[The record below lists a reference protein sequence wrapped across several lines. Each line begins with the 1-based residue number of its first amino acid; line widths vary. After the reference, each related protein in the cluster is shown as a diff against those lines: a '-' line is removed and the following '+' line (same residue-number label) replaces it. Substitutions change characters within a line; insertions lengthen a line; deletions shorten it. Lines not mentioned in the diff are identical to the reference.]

1 MSAFAA
7 WLMGFAKSFLVWGY
21 NDLIGM
27 INGGIK
33 GLCAFILTLVSLF
46 PASTNT
52 ISNGAAPANTVFSM
66 TVTALNWLFP
76 MVYLMAVISFVTA
89 GMVAYFSVC
98 IIGRW
103 LKVLT

>member
-1 MSAFAA
+1 
-7 WLMGFAKSFLVWGY
+7 
-21 NDLIGM
+21 
-27 INGGIK
+27 
-33 GLCAFILTLVSLF
+33 
-46 PASTNT
+46 
-52 ISNGAAPANTVFSM
+52 M